1 MEHSRN
7 GGTVMSLIKKFILWL
22 FPKKVYEIDTLGKK
36 FYDKTPDG
44 IFINR
49 YLDKERIIIDGNGT
63 ES

>member
-1 MEHSRN
+1 
-7 GGTVMSLIKKFILWL
+7 MSLIKKFISWL

-36 FYDKTPDG
+36 FYDKPPEGHKTFG